1 MMPTMRMPRGA
12 LRDERGLT
20 TAGMV
25 LSMLVALSLVFASA
39 QVYRVNAAGARVQG
53 VADAAALAAANQ
65 VAEFM
70 LVVRVCDAVSLT
82 ISLTSL
88 AVTGIGVVALCVP
101 PAAPAGQ
108 KLLDAG
114 RSLAHARDSFAEKA
128 KAGLEQLERLLPFL
142 SAANAASVAAA
153 NDEGGSRYLAMA
165 LLVPSAG
172 EPLAVP
178 DGEALSDAQD
188 AVGKQAAGIRSA
200 AAEAEQAAER
210 ASEAKRRAFEH
221 DCGAAPSYCMYERA
235 QTLAGLSGAN
245 NPLFSSVDAWSF
257 SVALDR
263 AKAYYPAR
271 RAQEAPDG
279 PGTEAAARS
288 ALRARFYEYASD
300 EVARGYVREG
310 AGSFEAR
317 IPRLPKNTDE
327 MRATRLYTEVAYP
340 VTVGEDGASTT
351 HAWPGCPNAAGA
363 ASLGSI
369 AQMEQQGHATCGE
382 CGFAPSSMGKVAAA
396 SSSIENGFEYHYNIV
411 AQAAEEYE
419 AARAELDPLTQ
430 RVKDEVD
437 GVFEGIRAAA
447 GSAADARIDALPPG
461 CQGVIALAAN
471 VGGDTAG
478 EGFESSFVPDAGPI
492 GPRVAVSAA
501 TLLAE
506 PAGEG
511 GNVVSSFLDG
521 LERDGGVAVGAAG
534 AVLECWGRML
544 GAYADGQAAL
554 DDALERGLAG
564 IPLVGESG
572 LGPWAAQALRGA
584 LGAAGI
590 APANLDALKP
600 ALVNSAYVAEKDEGP
615 IGARLLSAK
624 ESAASGGGLGD
635 LFSSLLAG
643 GAPDGAAEASAPTVV
658 IARIEL
664 LGSGGPSIPVE
675 IALPDA
681 ARGAGS
687 VLGAIVEG
695 LRGLVPGGAGVTTWR

>member
-25 LSMLVALSLVFASA
+25 LSMLVALSLVFTSA
-39 QVYRVNAAGARVQG
+39 QVYRVNVAGARIQG

-70 LVVRVCDAVSLT
+70 LVVRVCDAVALT

-101 PAAPAGQ
+101 LAAPVGQ

-114 RSLAHARDSFAEKA
+114 RTLAHARDTFAEKA
-128 KAGLEQLERLLPFL
+128 KAGLERLGRLLPFL

-153 NDEGGSRYLAMA
+153 NDDGSSSYLAMA
-165 LLVPSAG
+165 LLVPAAG
-172 EPLAVP
+172 EPLSTP
-178 DGEALSDAQD
+178 GGESLSAAQD
-188 AVGKQAAGIRSA
+188 AAEQQAAGIQSA
-200 AAEAEQAAER
+200 AADAER
-210 ASEAKRRAFEH
+210 AAQQASEAKRRAFEH

-235 QTLAGLSGAN
+235 QTLAGLSGAD
-245 NPLFSSVDAWSF
+245 NPLFGSVDAWSF

-271 RAQEAPDG
+271 LAQEAPDG
-279 PGTEAAARS
+279 PGVEAAARS
-288 ALRARFYEYASD
+288 ALRTRFYEYASS
-300 EVARGYVREG
+300 EVARGYVRES

-317 IPRLPKNTDE
+317 FPRLPRNTDE
-327 MRATRLYTEVAYP
+327 MRATSLYTEAAYP
-340 VTVGEDGASTT
+340 VTANDDGVPTM

-363 ASLGSI
+363 DALGSI
-369 AQMEQQGHATCGE
+369 AQMDREAYVTCEQ

-396 SSSIENGFEYHYNIV
+396 SSSIENGFEYHYDIV

-419 AARAELDPLTQ
+419 AARAELDPLTR
-430 RVKDEVD
+430 RVKDEVSGALD
-437 GVFEGIRAAA
+437 RIRTAA
-447 GSAADARIDALPPG
+447 GSAANARIDALPPG
-461 CQGVIALAAN
+461 RQGVIAVAAN

-478 EGFESSFVPDAGPI
+478 EGFASPFVPDAGPI

-521 LERDGGVAVGAAG
+521 LGPDSGAAVGAAG

-544 GAYADGQAAL
+544 EAYADGQAAL
-554 DDALERGLAG
+554 DDALERGLEG
-564 IPLVGESG
+564 IPLAGESG

-600 ALVNSAYVAEKDEGP
+600 VLVNSAYVAQKDDGP

-643 GAPDGAAEASAPTVV
+643 GTPEGSADAAAPSVT

-664 LGSGGPSIPVE
+664 LGPGGPSIPVE
-675 IALPDA
+675 IALPSA
-681 ARGAGS
+681 ARGTGGA
-687 VLGAIVEG
+687 LGAIVEG
-695 LRGLVPGGAGVTTWR
+695 LRRLVPGGSGVTTWR